1 MFSVVARRLMAFFA
15 VLFGLLS
22 FGGAAS
28 AQSPDRIIY
37 GIQQPVEALQAQPR
51 MKKRVYSRQHRKAYA
66 LHQSRSIKAAQRR
79 AKARAIA
86 RAAAMKADVARA
98 AIVARPGSTVEA
110 RVDLNAQRM
119 VVTVGGEVAHVWHVS
134 TARKGF
140 VTPRG
145 VYSPKRMHVSYFSK
159 KYYNSPMPYSIFFKG
174 GYAVHGTGAVKA
186 LGRPASHGCIR
197 LATGNART
205 LYNLVKQFGPGK
217 ARIVIS

>member
-1 MFSVVARRLMAFFA
+1 MFRVFARRLVAALAVVLGVFA
-15 VLFGLLS
+15 LA
-22 FGGAAS
+22 GAAN
-28 AQSPDRIIY
+28 AQNIDRTLY
-37 GIQQPVEALQAQPR
+37 GYQAPERAVQAPPR
-51 MKKRVYSRQHRKAYA
+51 MKKHVHAASKRKAYA
-66 LHQSRSIKAAQRR
+66 F
-79 AKARAIA
+79 AKARRLKAERIAAKRRMMAMHAPVPQAAIA
-86 RAAAMKADVARA
+86 
-98 AIVARPGSTVEA
+98 ARPGSTVEA
-110 RVDLNAQRM
+110 RVDLGSQRM

-174 GYAVHGTGAVKA
+174 GYAVHGTGAIKA

-205 LYNLVKQFGPGK
+205 LYNLVKQFGAGK
-217 ARIVIS
+217 ARIVIT